1 MKKLKLEIIDLTD
14 QGHGLARTEQGQVVF
29 VPYYIPGD
37 IIKCDLIPIKKNIW
51 QATNVEL
58 KESSSQRQTIPCSYF
73 NNDSELNLSCGGCQV
88 QALKYQEF
96 LKIKNNSLL
105 NKLERIAKI
114 DLNEIDTKPIFGMVN
129 PWHYRNNVQLKIKYN
144 KQDATFER
152 GFFASD
158 SNYLVAHE
166 QCLISQQTDQIIW
179 QAVNSYLE
187 KMPKDLKELFI
198 NNWQELIIRTGEN
211 AKEILLGFVFSG
223 NCSELTRTKY
233 SKLWHEMSLKI
244 NAKLLSDYQLTS
256 IWFLNQTDMAQDN
269 HIWGSKYLTE
279 QISDKRY
286 QIFPK
291 SFFQVNTQQTEKLF
305 QIIREFVSNNNYKQT
320 ELQDIDKQEKQHT
333 LFDLYCGTG
342 TIGIALSDLFSEVK
356 GVEVFPDA
364 VQNARQNAR
373 INQVKNAKFFQDR
386 AENWLSKQKVTQE
399 DTIIVDPPRNGL
411 AKTLI
416 NTLNQTP
423 ASSLIY
429 VSCHPGTLARDIKRL
444 KSDWQI
450 KALRP
455 IDMFPWTMHVE
466 TVVLMSR
473 VDK

>member
-88 QALKYQEF
+88 QALKYQEL

-364 VQNARQNAR
+364 VQNALQNAR
-373 INQVKNAKFFQDR
+373 INQVENANFYHDR

-444 KSDWQI
+444 KNKWQV
-450 KALRP
+450 KALQS

-466 TVVLMSR
+466 LVALMSM
-473 VDK
+473 VDE

>member
-58 KESSSQRQTIPCSYF
+58 KEPSSQRQTIPCPYF
-73 NNDSELNLSCGGCQV
+73 NNDSVLNLSCGGCQV

-179 QAVNSYLE
+179 QGC
-187 KMPKDLKELFI
+187 K
-198 NNWQELIIRTGEN
+198 
-211 AKEILLGFVFSG
+211 
-223 NCSELTRTKY
+223 
-233 SKLWHEMSLKI
+233 
-244 NAKLLSDYQLTS
+244 
-256 IWFLNQTDMAQDN
+256 
-269 HIWGSKYLTE
+269 
-279 QISDKRY
+279 
-286 QIFPK
+286 
-291 SFFQVNTQQTEKLF
+291 
-305 QIIREFVSNNNYKQT
+305 
-320 ELQDIDKQEKQHT
+320 
-333 LFDLYCGTG
+333 
-342 TIGIALSDLFSEVK
+342 
-356 GVEVFPDA
+356 
-364 VQNARQNAR
+364 
-373 INQVKNAKFFQDR
+373 
-386 AENWLSKQKVTQE
+386 
-399 DTIIVDPPRNGL
+399 
-411 AKTLI
+411 
-416 NTLNQTP
+416 
-423 ASSLIY
+423 
-429 VSCHPGTLARDIKRL
+429 
-444 KSDWQI
+444 
-450 KALRP
+450 
-455 IDMFPWTMHVE
+455 
-466 TVVLMSR
+466 
-473 VDK
+473 